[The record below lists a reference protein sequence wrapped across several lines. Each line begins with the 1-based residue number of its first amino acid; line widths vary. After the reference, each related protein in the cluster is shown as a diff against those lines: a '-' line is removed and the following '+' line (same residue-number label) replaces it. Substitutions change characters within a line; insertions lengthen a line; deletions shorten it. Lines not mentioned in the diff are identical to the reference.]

1 MLDDNL
7 LRATHFAALAQ
18 FPPLPRFGETQLQ
31 ELYVKI
37 KQRHDYASFTSIQN
51 GAKLFTEEI
60 RDCLIARDRV
70 RMAENIQTSFSSFSM
85 VKENF
90 YDVYTTIKEELRIP
104 VYFNTQ
110 FILRA
115 FWELNGSYDSFN
127 LIQSKLLRLQ
137 PEQLSLLG
145 IAPSDGGVR
154 IACPQLPKRVH
165 DFKIES
171 LLRNHKYL
179 FIELQSSFPQ
189 PIQKV
194 QTLQEQMQECYN
206 FLFENIKNL
215 LQSAI

>member
-7 LRATHFAALAQ
+7 LRVTHFAALAQ

-51 GAKLFTEEI
+51 GAKLFTEEV

-70 RMAENIQTSFSSFSM
+70 RMSENIQTSFSM

-90 YDVYTTIKEELRIP
+90 YDVFVTVKQELQIP

-110 FILRA
+110 YVLRA
-115 FWELNGSYDSFN
+115 LWELNASYDSFN
-127 LIQSKLLRLQ
+127 FIQSKLLRLQ
-137 PEQLSLLG
+137 TEQLSLLG
-145 IAPSDGGVR
+145 ITPKDGGVR

-171 LLRNHKYL
+171 FLQNHKYL
-179 FIELQSSFPQ
+179 FIELQSSFPP
-189 PIQKV
+189 PIQQVKAF
-194 QTLQEQMQECYN
+194 QEQMQECYN
-206 FLFENIKNL
+206 FLFDNIRKL
-215 LQSAI
+215 LQAVV